1 MKASACRLWF
11 NWLHLIEQRVGISSL
26 QGLRTSLDHHFLP
39 QNYERVLSEAQVLIL
54 CNVESS
60 QKKKIQAM
68 SFPAVKKATSKVVL
82 KHSTIKWQA
91 VGANTMSHIILYLAL
106 TTPFCRICI
115 RATIQLFITIGYS
128 QRNRTLR
135 EPYPSQAPTEEQKW
149 QPLLS
154 SSPAAD
160 FCLRAEAKVAKAAD
174 GK

>member
-1 MKASACRLWF
+1 M
-11 NWLHLIEQRVGISSL
+11 GISSL
-26 QGLRTSLDHHFLP
+26 QGLRTSLDHQFLS

-115 RATIQLFITIGYS
+115 HATIQLFITIGYS
-128 QRNRTLR
+128 QRSRTLR
-135 EPYPSQAPTEEQKW
+135 EPYPSQAPTEEHSCFCCSSPIRSDSPCSAL
-149 QPLLS
+149 PLLQISASEQRQRLQKQLMENKAS
-154 SSPAAD
+154 S
-160 FCLRAEAKVAKAAD
+160 
-174 GK
+174 